1 MNIMQNKNIINQAR
15 LNFDKMLLSDV
26 PGQNWDCDHIP
37 DIGNGFE
44 NTGHSVSTRCVCY
57 TSTERPMI
65 RTSLADEIKR
75 GDYIYINEKGG
86 GTFYLL
92 DDEPQKMPDCFKAF
106 PSRCNAYITIRQ
118 TVAPEID
125 EAGFAVGDADQPQD
139 VTIVRRL
146 PAVTHH
152 SQEIAN
158 ARNTAGLTIADTLQV
173 TIQLNDY
180 TKDIKPEQ
188 WFELDRNKYTIM
200 DAVTDEAADGSGTI
214 TLYCKRDAGT
224 YNQSL

>member
-15 LNFDKMLLSDV
+15 LNFDKMLLSDI

-37 DIGNGFE
+37 DIGNGFPD
-44 NTGHSVSTRCVCY
+44 TGHSISTRCVCY
-57 TSTERPMI
+57 SSTERPML

-92 DDEPQKMPDCFKAF
+92 DDDPQKMPDCFKAF
-106 PSRCNAYITIRQ
+106 PSRCNAYITVKQ
-118 TVAPEID
+118 TVNPEID
-125 EAGFAVGDADQPQD
+125 EAGFAIGDTDQPHD

-152 SQEIAN
+152 AQEIAN
-158 ARNTAGLTIADTLQV
+158 ARNTAGLTIADTLCV
-173 TIQLNDY
+173 SLQLNDY
-180 TKDIKPEQ
+180 TKAIKTEM
-188 WFELDRNKYTIM
+188 WFELDHNKYTIL
-200 DAVTDEAADGSGTI
+200 DTVTDEAADGSGTI
-214 TLYCKRDAGT
+214 TLYCKRQSGT
-224 YNQSL
+224 YNRNL